1 MVSGIVGPTHWQ
13 RTSRLK
19 LRQCV
24 QIRRGT
30 AFERRSTQRTSLQ
43 NATAR
48 AVEGSLGGFCVRTVL
63 SMTTFAVPRLVA
75 KEESR
80 QPEREDTHMRKRE
93 ELVTRMLA
101 ERLGEIADIFREISD
116 DLTAMSDTDAESD
129 KTWVSDLTAVMGA
142 KEEWSLSSLYLK
154 MKERWSAADRSWPVN
169 GEAVIRNTL
178 QIHCPTCA
186 CYDGGPKVFMHID
199 RGVWALSAASAAN

>member
-1 MVSGIVGPTHWQ
+1 
-13 RTSRLK
+13 
-19 LRQCV
+19 
-24 QIRRGT
+24 
-30 AFERRSTQRTSLQ
+30 
-43 NATAR
+43 
-48 AVEGSLGGFCVRTVL
+48 
-63 SMTTFAVPRLVA
+63 
-75 KEESR
+75 
-80 QPEREDTHMRKRE
+80 MRKRE

-199 RGVWALSAASAAN
+199 RGVWALSAASDPN

>member
-1 MVSGIVGPTHWQ
+1 
-13 RTSRLK
+13 
-19 LRQCV
+19 
-24 QIRRGT
+24 
-30 AFERRSTQRTSLQ
+30 
-43 NATAR
+43 
-48 AVEGSLGGFCVRTVL
+48 
-63 SMTTFAVPRLVA
+63 
-75 KEESR
+75 
-80 QPEREDTHMRKRE
+80 MRKRE

-142 KEEWSLSSLYLK
+142 KEEWSLASLYLK

-178 QIHCPTCA
+178 ETHCPTCA

-199 RGVWALSAASAAN
+199 RGVWALSAAN